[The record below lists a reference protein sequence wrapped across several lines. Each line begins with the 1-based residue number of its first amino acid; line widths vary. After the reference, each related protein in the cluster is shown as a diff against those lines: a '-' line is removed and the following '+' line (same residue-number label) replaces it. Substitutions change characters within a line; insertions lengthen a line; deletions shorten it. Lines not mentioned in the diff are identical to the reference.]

1 MKSLMFVFLK
11 TIFIVFF
18 AFSAGHTF
26 SQTSSHP
33 SGKADIVNKVHFMG
47 VQDNYLLFDLRVA
60 ELPAKGCTLRII
72 DEAGNTMFEETL
84 LGNYFTRRYKIARE
98 GMQRISF
105 KASGK
110 GLALN
115 QSFTI
120 KTEEK
125 LVVIDYSPTV
135 RPRKNI

>member
-11 TIFIVFF
+11 TIFIAFFVFSTV
-18 AFSAGHTF
+18 FSF
-26 SQTSSHP
+26 SQTSSETY
-33 SGKADIVNKVHFMG
+33 GKADVTNKIQFMG
-47 VQDNYLLFDLRVA
+47 VDDNYLLFDFRIT

-72 DEAGNTMFEETL
+72 DDAGNTMFEETL
-84 LGNYFTRRYKIARE
+84 TGNSFTRRYKIARE

-105 KASGK
+105 KATGK
-110 GLALN
+110 GLVLN

-125 LVVIDYSPTV
+125 LLVIAD
-135 RPRKNI
+135 